1 VTLTFT
7 QRRILPVVAGLC
19 LLLVPSAA
27 GAQNRE
33 HQQIVADMRMLHEQL
48 QQLKLT
54 VNTLI
59 EQLTA
64 TNSRLDAQSDATRKD
79 FADLRVLVNQLTG
92 DMSTL
97 RENLYDNTTRISKLT
112 QELEAIRTGLG
123 SVNQLLTQIVAL
135 LSAPPVDPNA
145 EPGEPGER
153 GAMGSGRGGLPPV
166 TTPPGDPTTP
176 PPTDPVTAPP
186 PPQPQLQAPEGVTS
200 PTTYLNSASGF
211 YFAGQFDLAVEAFTD
226 FLERFPDSPDAAEAQ
241 FFIGEAHYASHRYKE
256 AQAAYAIV
264 ISRYK
269 GSPRVPDAYY
279 KQGLAYEQLGQKAE
293 AIKNYELLRKTY
305 PDSTAGGHATQALM
319 RLGIIK
325 D

>member
-1 VTLTFT
+1 V
-7 QRRILPVVAGLC
+7 IVAGIA
-19 LLLVPSAA
+19 LLAPAAA

-59 EQLTA
+59 EQLAA
-64 TNSRLDAQSDATRKD
+64 TNTRLDTQGDATRKD
-79 FADLRVLVNQLTG
+79 FADLRVLVHQLAN

-97 RENLYDNTTRISKLT
+97 RENLYDSTTRISKLT
-112 QELEAIRTGLG
+112 QELDAIRTGLG

-135 LSAPPVDPNA
+135 LSTAPVDPNA
-145 EPGEPGER
+145 EPGEPG
-153 GAMGSGRGGLPPV
+153 APVTGGLTPPPV
-166 TTPPGDPTTP
+166 TTPPTDPAISP
-176 PPTDPVTAPP
+176 PPAQPPLRAP
-186 PPQPQLQAPEGVTS
+186 ADVTS

-256 AQAAYAIV
+256 AQAAYATV
-264 ISRYK
+264 IGKYT
-269 GSPRVPDAYY
+269 GSARVPDAYY
-279 KQGLAYEQLGQKAE
+279 KQGLAYEQLGQKPE
-293 AIKNYELLRKTY
+293 AIKNYELLRKTF

>member
-1 VTLTFT
+1 M
-7 QRRILPVVAGLC
+7 AGLC
-19 LLLVPSAA
+19 LLLVPAAA

-33 HQQIVADMRMLHEQL
+33 HQQIVADLRMLHEQL

-59 EQLTA
+59 EQLAA
-64 TNSRLDAQSDATRKD
+64 TNTRLDAQGDATRKD

-145 EPGEPGER
+145 EPGER
-153 GAMGSGRGGLPPV
+153 GAGRGVPPPV
-166 TTPPGDPTTP
+166 TPPTNTAGT
-176 PPTDPVTAPP
+176 PPTDPDPAIPP
-186 PPQPQLQAPEGVTS
+186 PPTQPRLQAPEGVSS

-241 FFIGEAHYASHRYKE
+241 FFIGEAHYASHRYRE

-264 ISRYK
+264 IGKYK

-279 KQGLAYEQLGQKAE
+279 KQGLAYEQLGEKPE
-293 AIKNYELLRKTY
+293 AIKNYELLRKTF

>member
-1 VTLTFT
+1 M
-7 QRRILPVVAGLC
+7 QRRLLPVIAGLC
-19 LLLVPSAA
+19 LLLVPPAA

-54 VNTLI
+54 VNTII
-59 EQLTA
+59 EQLAA
-64 TNSRLDAQSDATRKD
+64 TNSRLDAQGDATRKD

-145 EPGEPGER
+145 EPGEPG
-153 GAMGSGRGGLPPV
+153 AALAGRGVPPPV
-166 TTPPGDPTTP
+166 T
-176 PPTDPVTAPP
+176 PPTDPPGTPLTDPVTQPP
-186 PPQPQLQAPEGVTS
+186 TQLQAPEGVTS

-264 ISRYK
+264 ISKYK